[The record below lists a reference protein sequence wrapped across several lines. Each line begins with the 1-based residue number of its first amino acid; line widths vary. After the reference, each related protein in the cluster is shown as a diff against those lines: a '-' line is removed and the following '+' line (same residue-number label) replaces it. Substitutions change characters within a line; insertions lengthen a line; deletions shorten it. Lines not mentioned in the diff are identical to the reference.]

1 MIARRTLLSP
11 SPPANLVGLGGR
23 NNAAAKVFEGV
34 GAFCFRALCRVR
46 ANEGC
51 GMNQT
56 QTIQYAERDDR
67 IYLRI
72 YLLLSKKGG
81 GWPSFGALIGLV
93 GGLLSVPLASLLW
106 AMSKFIGPVEIGPT
120 LNMLSNILFALTLPL
135 LALSACCLD
144 LLEAKFPTTPS
155 AVAPPISLERWR
167 HLRPR
172 QPHNN

>member
-1 MIARRTLLSP
+1 
-11 SPPANLVGLGGR
+11 
-23 NNAAAKVFEGV
+23 
-34 GAFCFRALCRVR
+34 
-46 ANEGC
+46 
-51 GMNQT
+51 MNQT
-56 QTIQYAERDDR
+56 QTIHYAERHGR

-106 AMSKFIGPVEIGPT
+106 AMSKFIGPVEISPT

-135 LALSACCLD
+135 LGLGACCLD

-155 AVAPPISLERWR
+155 AEFVGSRAAAETQASGTSQKQQYKQTTFKKLSLYLK
-167 HLRPR
+167 HDST
-172 QPHNN
+172 